1 MFSHI
6 LEQYEGQDHTA
17 TELRE
22 MISAT
27 NSTLQ
32 GTSPT
37 MQSAESTAITV
48 HEKLDE
54 YQKTLRNAK
63 EIAEKSKETMLAL
76 EDHMTDQ
83 EVIHDKIEKW
93 QNALLGFAAA
103 LVLLLGMLLAWL
115 FS

>member
-22 MISAT
+22 MISTSQA
-27 NSTLQ
+27 TLQ
-32 GTSPT
+32 NTTPT
-37 MQSAESTAITV
+37 MQSAETTAGTA

-54 YQKTLRNAK
+54 YQKVLLKAR
-63 EIAEKSKETMLAL
+63 EIAEKSKETMSAL
-76 EDHMTDQ
+76 EEHMSDQ

-93 QNALLGFAAA
+93 QNALLGTASA
-103 LVLLLGMLLAWL
+103 LVVLTAILLAWL